1 MDSAWTVAGA
11 FCLLTL
17 LVEGVMWK
25 LFAKRAETLLLAREL
40 DASSFGLWT
49 MGRIRTFVA
58 VHTLCILAAGIAF
71 FLWIW

>member
-1 MDSAWTVAGA
+1 MDSVWTVIGA
-11 FCLLTL
+11 FSLLTL
-17 LVEGVMWK
+17 LVEAVLWR
-25 LFAKRAETLLLAREL
+25 LFSTRASTLLLAREL